1 MARRQALIAKKVTK
15 PRVSRTEAYLIN
27 SKYLGDEPE
36 FKDPLTDTQYGKAL
50 TWYNYMCTNDDA
62 REYITTYLT
71 QMGRQQEA
79 KKLRL
84 VSDAWLPVTVGW
96 VCRLLTRNCILP
108 TNAEDFIDKRL
119 QETLARVEVKDD
131 KPERDKVSI
140 QDRMREK
147 AHDVI
152 GDIEEMIDTNKPF
165 SLYDWMKSQQLPA
178 AYCNAIIAHYTPILD
193 ELLEALDT
201 ADLQLKEGY
210 SYFTKKEL
218 RERVIFFNKIIE
230 DCEQYSNVTKKTRAP
245 RKPRAVSAAK
255 KLKHLKYQKEDST
268 YKIASINPEKIIGAQ
283 ELWMFNTKNKV
294 VTVFRAIDRGGLQF
308 NRTSIIGY
316 DEKQSFSRSTGRKTE
331 YALDKIQNGG
341 KIMLRKLID
350 ELPTEKALQVRINEA
365 TILMKVV

>member
-1 MARRQALIAKKVTK
+1 MARRQALIAKKITK

-36 FKDPLTDTQYGKAL
+36 FKGPLTSSEYGKAL
-50 TWYNYMCTNDDA
+50 TWYNYMCTTDDA
-62 REYITTYLT
+62 REYITTYLIE
-71 QMGRQQEA
+71 QNRKAEA
-79 KKLRL
+79 KLLAKLDNCWIPTS
-84 VSDAWLPVTVGW
+84 VAWR
-96 VCRLLTRNCILP
+96 CRMISRGCQVPYEN
-108 TNAEDFIDKRL
+108 DFLESELAKN
-119 QETLARVEVKDD
+119 LARVEI
-131 KPERDKVSI
+131 KPEIAKVSI

-147 AHDVI
+147 TLDVI
-152 GDIEEMIDTNKPF
+152 GEIEELIDTNKPF
-165 SLYDWMKSQQLPA
+165 SLYDWMKAQQLPA
-178 AYCNAIIAHYTPILD
+178 AYCTAIIAFYAPILD
-193 ELLEALDT
+193 ELIEALDT
-201 ADLQLKEGY
+201 KDSQLKEGY

-218 RERVIFFNKIIE
+218 RERIVFFNKIIE

-245 RKPRAVSAAK
+245 RKPRAISAAK
-255 KLKHLKYQKEDST
+255 KLKHLKFQKEDST
-268 YKIASINPEKIIGAQ
+268 FKIASINPEKIIGAQ
-283 ELWMFNTKNKV
+283 ELWTFNTKTKV

-308 NRTSIIGY
+308 NRTSVIGY